1 MAKASCRVQY
11 LDAILT
17 IATLATVVGAQRRSG
32 NEQHLPWAQ
41 RTGRRMLSQQWHVQ
55 MPPQHR
61 LLPAQNSFLA
71 VCAVVK
77 VGYIQV
83 RQHTSILTLTHRMST
98 KTLWSGWCTTWR
110 LVWATFTCARK
121 CVHMFPNI
129 ILLLCSDTTII
140 ASHPCATCWSRG
152 SNQTLSP
159 T

>member
-1 MAKASCRVQY
+1 MWEFFDQLLDNQHLTSDHMASHQSITWVQY
-11 LDAILT
+11 LSMILT

-32 NEQHLPWAQ
+32 NEQHPPWAQ
-41 RTGRRMLSQQWHVQ
+41 RTGRRMLSQQWQHVQ

-110 LVWATFTCARK
+110 LVWATFTCAWK
-121 CVHMFPNI
+121 CVHMFLNI
-129 ILLLCSDTTII
+129 
-140 ASHPCATCWSRG
+140 TCG
-152 SNQTLSP
+152 SAQL
-159 T
+159 